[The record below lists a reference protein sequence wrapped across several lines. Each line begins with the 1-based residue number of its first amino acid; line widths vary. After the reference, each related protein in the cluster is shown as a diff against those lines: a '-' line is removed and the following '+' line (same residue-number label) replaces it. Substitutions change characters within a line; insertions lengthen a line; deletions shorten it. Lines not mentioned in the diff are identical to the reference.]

1 MSLAGE
7 GSHAFSHI
15 ATIGDLQHMGMEC
28 VEVILGHNDDRVLG
42 IILGASWFASQSLQ
56 VNFITYSG
64 GSFLVFLIFSSSP
77 LAPVVF
83 CDVLLLIQ
91 SYRLDMKYLHEVESF
106 KANYIKYKKTTPS
119 NKLNVV
125 MG

>member
-1 MSLAGE
+1 MSK

-15 ATIGDLQHMGMEC
+15 VSIGDLQHMGMEC
-28 VEVILGHNDDRVLG
+28 IEVIFGHHDDRVLG
-42 IILGASWFASQSLQ
+42 IILGAGWFASRSLRA
-56 VNFITYSG
+56 NFITYYG
-64 GSFLVFLIFSSSP
+64 GSFLVFLIFSGSP
-77 LAPVVF
+77 LALVVF
-83 CDVLLLIQ
+83 HVVLLLIG